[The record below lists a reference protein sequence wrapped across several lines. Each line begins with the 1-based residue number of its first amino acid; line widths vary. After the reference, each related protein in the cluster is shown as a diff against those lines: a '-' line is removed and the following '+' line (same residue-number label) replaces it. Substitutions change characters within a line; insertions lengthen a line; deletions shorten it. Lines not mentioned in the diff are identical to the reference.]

1 MTGMREAL
9 LAAVL
14 AGAVAV
20 AAPAMAQPVEGGWH
34 GGGGNTRV
42 LRSLGLDDAQKAS
55 VKQLTQASRAQTRPV
70 WQQLRA
76 VHTQL
81 NAALFAPGTTEAT
94 LLPLVQQEAQLRQE
108 LESAH
113 YALLLQIRDV
123 LTPAQ
128 VGQAATIQQQLA
140 QLHAAERQITS
151 GQSGQ

>member
-1 MTGMREAL
+1 MARMKEAL

-14 AGAVAV
+14 VGAMAAV
-20 AAPAMAQPVEGGWH
+20 AAPAMAQSVEGGWH
-34 GGGGNTRV
+34 AGGGMRV
-42 LRSLGLDDAQKAS
+42 LRSIGLDDTQKAS
-55 VKQLTQASRAQTRPV
+55 VKQLTQTSRAQTRPV
-70 WQQLRA
+70 RQQLRA

-94 LLPLVQQEAQLRQE
+94 LLPLVRQEAQLREE

-140 QLHAAERQITS
+140 QLHAAEHQIMS